1 MREGI
6 NISERFIILGKKE
19 VSVND
24 VKLFASK

>member
-19 VSVND
+19 VYETD
-24 VKLFASK
+24 VKLSASK

>member
-6 NISERFIILGKKE
+6 NISERFIILRKKE